1 MKKRIILI
9 ICLIVAIIGIVFGSY
24 LLIGKYKE
32 AHKTD
37 AVKFSEEYTQVPQDN
52 IFVYKSVDD
61 IIKILEHGTGI
72 VYLGFP
78 ECPWCQRYAV
88 YLNEVAKSNGASC
101 IYYYNIAD
109 DRKNNT
115 DNYQKIIK
123 LLSGNLEYDQEGNER
138 IYVPDVSFV
147 LNGKILA
154 HDNETS
160 LDTKGYK
167 TPDEYWND
175 DAVSNLKNRL
185 AKYTKSVCSTACTTC
200 NE

>member
-1 MKKRIILI
+1 MKKRSILI
-9 ICLIVAIIGIVFGSY
+9 TCLVATIIGIILGTY
-24 LLIGKYKE
+24 LLINKYNN

-37 AVKFSEEYTQVPQDN
+37 AIKFSEEYTQVPQN
-52 IFVYKSVDD
+52 NLFVYKSVDE

-78 ECPWCQRYAV
+78 ECPWCQRYSV
-88 YLNEVAKSNGASC
+88 YLNEVAKANGASC

-115 DNYQKIIK
+115 ENYQKIVK
-123 LLSGNLEYDQEGNER
+123 LLSGNLNYNDEGNER

-147 LNGKILA
+147 LNGKIIG

-175 DAVSNLKNRL
+175 DAVAKSKNRL
-185 AKYTKSVCSTACTTC
+185 ASYTQSVCSTSCTSC